1 MGIVGIIVGVLFG
14 LAIPILIVAG
24 IVYFILRIKSGI
36 TITVSF
42 RFALRVYFYVAILV
56 SIGLAGLGGLSTLI
70 NVGFGEIV
78 DREFSYGDVYEEHR
92 EIQNRLKNDN
102 YIYENGDTERSLP
115 DKVELEMKSSLIN
128 GISLTMIGIFL
139 LVVHFFGRIWVE
151 TKDERSDVLRRVY
164 LIIGLA
170 IFAIVTVISLAAGV
184 PETLRYALLEVSPG
198 EASPGETL
206 ALSIVAL
213 PIWVCY
219 LVATLR
225 NVRLANA
232 VL

>member
-92 EIQNRLKNDN
+92 EIQNRLKTHTNLWS
-102 YIYENGDTERSLP
+102 I
-115 DKVELEMKSSLIN
+115 
-128 GISLTMIGIFL
+128 
-139 LVVHFFGRIWVE
+139 
-151 TKDERSDVLRRVY
+151 
-164 LIIGLA
+164 
-170 IFAIVTVISLAAGV
+170 
-184 PETLRYALLEVSPG
+184 AL
-198 EASPGETL
+198 
-206 ALSIVAL
+206 
-213 PIWVCY
+213 
-219 LVATLR
+219 
-225 NVRLANA
+225 
-232 VL
+232 